1 MDKIEQRI
9 VEVIDARRN
18 EIIEIGR
25 VIWKHAEMGYKEFH
39 TAKLFAEKISPLC
52 EEIQSELAIT
62 GVKGYLNKRK
72 EDQLTVCLMGELDA
86 LPISVH
92 PDANPETG
100 ASHCCGHNAQIAGLI
115 GAAFALADEE
125 IRASLEG
132 NVVIFAVPAEEYVDI
147 EFKNKLIQEGKIGYG
162 GGKCELIR
170 IGALK
175 DIDVTVGHHI
185 DPDCDVRLANGTS
198 NGFVNKTVK
207 FIGKASHAAG
217 KPEKGI
223 DALAAANLAMHAIDL
238 QRESFKDQD
247 AVRVHGF
254 ISRGGEAMNVI
265 ADTVTMEH
273 SVRANNIPA
282 FMDASE
288 KFDRSIKAGA
298 IATGCGVEIVTL
310 PGYLPTIPVKNT
322 TAMKEAILCLSEQY
336 PQYHLN
342 VDEDCV
348 ASTGSTDFGDLSS
361 LMPLLQ
367 FKTGG
372 FQGMLHNVNMQPMDE
387 ELAYVVT
394 AKVFALCAYK
404 LLKNQA
410 TEAHALIK
418 DYQAIFDRQSYCD
431 YMDSVQKI
439 ETLKQTP
446 LLSQQ

>member
-1 MDKIEQRI
+1 MDRIEQRI
-9 VEVIDARRN
+9 LEVIDIRRN

-25 VIWKHAEMGYKEFH
+25 EIWKHAEMGYKEFR
-39 TAKLFAEKISPLC
+39 TAKLFDDKISALC
-52 EEIQSELAIT
+52 EEVQSGLAIT

-72 EDQLTVCLMGELDA
+72 ENEMTVCLMGELDA

-100 ASHCCGHNAQIAGLI
+100 ASHCCGHNAQIAGVI

-125 IRASLEG
+125 VRHSLEG
-132 NVVIFAVPAEEYVDI
+132 NVVLFAVPAEEFVDI
-147 EFKNKLIQEGKIGYG
+147 EFKNELIKEGKIGYG

-170 IGALK
+170 IGALE

-185 DPDCDVRLANGTS
+185 DPDSDVRIANSTS

-223 DALAAANLAMHAIDL
+223 DALAAANLAMHAIDI

-282 FMDASE
+282 FMDASD
-288 KFDRSIKAGA
+288 KFDRSIKAGT
-298 IATGCGVEIVTL
+298 IATGCGAEIITL

-322 TAMKEAILCLSEQY
+322 TAMKEAILSLKEQY
-336 PQYHLN
+336 PQYQLN
-342 VDEDCV
+342 VDEDSP

-372 FQGMLHNVNMQPMDE
+372 FKGMLHNANMQPVDE

-404 LLKNQA
+404 LLKNHA
-410 TEAHALIK
+410 EAARALK
-418 DYQAIFDRQSYCD
+418 NDYQAIFQRQSYCD
-431 YMDSVQKI
+431 YMDGIHKTEIIEQNPLSSQK
-439 ETLKQTP
+439 
-446 LLSQQ
+446 